1 MSTSTSTH
9 ALHIDWT
16 RCDGRGLC
24 TEILERALT
33 RDDWG
38 YPVATRGLPER
49 RTDAPLRED
58 ELEDA
63 EEAVRL
69 CPLAALRLTRV
80 TVPAAA
86 GGARRSGRSA

>member
-1 MSTSTSTH
+1 MSASTSAH

-24 TEILERALT
+24 TEILDRALT

-38 YPVATRGLPER
+38 YPVATRGLSER

-58 ELEDA
+58 ELDDA
-63 EEAVRL
+63 TAAVQL
-69 CPLAALRLTRV
+69 CPLAALRV
-80 TVPAAA
+80 TPIAISSAARP
-86 GGARRSGRSA
+86 GRTAR

>member
-1 MSTSTSTH
+1 MGATTSTH

-38 YPVATRGLPER
+38 YPVATRGQPER

-58 ELEDA
+58 ELDDA

-69 CPLAALRLTRV
+69 CPLAALRLTRIV
-80 TVPAAA
+80 APTTP
-86 GGARRSGRSA
+86 GPRRRR

>member
-1 MSTSTSTH
+1 MSGSTGTH

-58 ELEDA
+58 ELDDA

-69 CPLAALRLTRV
+69 CPLAALRVTRV
-80 TVPAAA
+80 AAPTAPRA
-86 GGARRSGRSA
+86 GRRVR